1 MGSLWKTSLS
11 LFALFIL
18 AFIVVGFLLPR
29 ENNFQVSKSVQC
41 SPDRVFTMINDLKN
55 WETWSPWQEYDS
67 NMKLNYSEISSGKDA
82 WYTWDGNMDPAK
94 GKLTI
99 LDCKANEKINM
110 VLNFGDEKPANCS
123 FTLKPV
129 AEGTKIT
136 WSINIHGSESAMF
149 SKFLNG
155 YKYVMMKHFLEKD
168 FNRGLDNINKSC
180 Q

>member
-1 MGSLWKTSLS
+1 
-11 LFALFIL
+11 
-18 AFIVVGFLLPR
+18 
-29 ENNFQVSKSVQC
+29 
-41 SPDRVFTMINDLKN
+41 
-55 WETWSPWQEYDS
+55 
-67 NMKLNYSEISSGKDA
+67 MKLNYSEISSGKDA

-136 WSINIHGSESAMF
+136 CSIDIHGSESAMF